1 MALLFDQNQGSFQ
14 DTGSQR
20 SPMKKNTGL
29 MRKEMSKLDEV
40 APRGHTLAYIT
51 PEEAKI
57 LNRGGGGVDQEGN
70 QMMGPYGVPMYP
82 GYGSQ
87 GYQYKPPKPTTGT
100 TQGPAGMGSSPPSNT
115 TTGTTG
121 GPAGMGSP
129 PSSNTTTNKDKP
141 TKSTTGTTPG
151 PVGLGTAP
159 PPKDTGIFD
168 WAESGKD
175 NTLPNITIIDE
186 EDKINLTESQLKD
199 LEKIDLH
206 GQKSKGKKWW
216 EANFDKPI
224 KPSNFSANALMDI
237 PNIIQG
243 KGFKNVNPF
252 VQDIVDEYMTGQ
264 EMLVRRGNVG
274 QAETSG
280 GAFDIAKNIYVGAL
294 IATKSQ
300 KEPLAKGIAGTA
312 LNAIGQLAEVFQG
325 GTIKGQT
332 QDFSDNLDGVAFVT
346 KYPNATREEILQYA
360 EGKALEK
367 FNAQQNTMTSG
378 GFMANVENA
387 LFKMVGKDFL
397 IDL

>member
-20 SPMKKNTGL
+20 SPVKKNTGL

-87 GYQYKPPKPTTGT
+87 GYLGPGKASGGDIGLGSQTNESASQSNQSSNNNTNQSLNNNNTTGT
-100 TQGPAGMGSSPPSNT
+100 TQGPVGMGSSP
-115 TTGTTG
+115 
-121 GPAGMGSP
+121 
-129 PSSNTTTNKDKP
+129 SSN
-141 TKSTTGTTPG
+141 
-151 PVGLGTAP
+151 
-159 PPKDTGIFD
+159 TGIFD
-168 WAESGKD
+168 WAKSGKD
-175 NTLPNITIIDE
+175 NLDLSPTIIEDE
-186 EDKINLTESQLKD
+186 DAITLTKDQLEDLQ
-199 LEKIDLH
+199 KIDLH
-206 GQKSKGKKWW
+206 GMKSKGKKWW
-216 EANFDKPI
+216 ESNFDKAI

-237 PNIIQG
+237 PNLAQG
-243 KGFKNVNPF
+243 KGFKNINPF
-252 VQDIVDEYMTGQ
+252 IQDIVDEYMTVQ
-264 EMLVRRGNVG
+264 EMLVRRNNVG
-274 QAETSG
+274 RAETSG
-280 GAFDIAKNIYVGAL
+280 GTFDIAKNIYIGAL

-300 KEPLAKGIAGTA
+300 KEPLAKGVTGAV
-312 LNAIGQLAEVFQG
+312 LNAIGQIAEVVHG
-325 GTIKGQT
+325 GTVKSAQ
-332 QDFSDNLDGVAFVT
+332 QDLSDNLDGVAFVT

-360 EGKALEK
+360 EGKAIEK

-378 GFMANVENA
+378 SFMAGVEDA
-387 LFKMVGKDFL
+387 LFKMIGKDFL

>member
-1 MALLFDQNQGSFQ
+1 MFDQNQGSFQ

-20 SPMKKNTGL
+20 SPVKKNTGL

-87 GYQYKPPKPTTGT
+87 GYLGPGKASGGDIGLGSQTNESASQSNQSSNNNNNNTTGT
-100 TQGPAGMGSSPPSNT
+100 T
-115 TTGTTG
+115 
-121 GPAGMGSP
+121 
-129 PSSNTTTNKDKP
+129 SSN
-141 TKSTTGTTPG
+141 
-151 PVGLGTAP
+151 
-159 PPKDTGIFD
+159 TGIFD
-168 WAESGKD
+168 WAKSGKD
-175 NTLPNITIIDE
+175 NLNLSPTIIKDE
-186 EDKINLTESQLKD
+186 DAINLTENQLED
-199 LEKIDLH
+199 LQKIDLH
-206 GQKSKGKKWW
+206 GVKSKGKKWW
-216 EANFDKPI
+216 ESNFDKAI

-237 PNIIQG
+237 PNLVQG
-243 KGFKNVNPF
+243 KKFKNINPF
-252 VQDIVDEYMTGQ
+252 IQDIVDEYMTVQ
-264 EMLVRRGNVG
+264 EMLVRRDNVG
-274 QAETSG
+274 RAETSG
-280 GAFDIAKNIYVGAL
+280 GAFDIAKNIYIGAL

-300 KEPLAKGIAGTA
+300 KQPLAKGVTGVI
-312 LNAIGQLAEVFQG
+312 LNTIGQIAEVVEG
-325 GTIKGQT
+325 GTVKSAQ
-332 QDFSDNLDGVAFVT
+332 QDLSDNLDGVAFVT

-378 GFMANVENA
+378 SFMAGVENA
-387 LFKMVGKDFL
+387 LFKMIGKDFL

>member
-51 PEEAKI
+51 PEEAQI
-57 LNRGGGGVDQEGN
+57 LNRGGGGVDQQGN

-87 GYQYKPPKPTTGT
+87 GYQGAGKASGGDIGYGSQSNESASQSNQSSNNNNNTNQGSNNNTTGT
-100 TQGPAGMGSSPPSNT
+100 TQ
-115 TTGTTG
+115 
-121 GPAGMGSP
+121 
-129 PSSNTTTNKDKP
+129 
-141 TKSTTGTTPG
+141 G

-159 PPKDTGIFD
+159 QPKDTGIFD

-175 NTLPNITIIDE
+175 NTLPAITIIDE
-186 EDKINLTESQLKD
+186 EDKINLTENQLKD

-206 GQKSKGKKWW
+206 GHKSKGKKWW
-216 EANFDKPI
+216 EANFNKPI

-300 KEPLAKGIAGTA
+300 KEPLAKGVAGTA
-312 LNAIGQLAEVFQG
+312 LNAIGQLAEVFEG
-325 GTIKGQT
+325 GTIKGQA
-332 QDFSDNLDGVAFVT
+332 QDFSDNLIGVAFVT

-387 LFKMVGKDFL
+387 LFKMIGKDFL